1 MIRAARTPEAAPEV
15 VLSVTGLVK
24 RYSRGAAPA
33 VAEVDLSVR
42 AGEIVA
48 VVGESGCGKSTL
60 LRLVAGLEW
69 PDSGDVQI
77 GGRTVSGKGA
87 WVAPERRG
95 VGMVFQD
102 FALFPHMTVEE
113 NIAFGLPALSRG
125 DRGSRVQE
133 MLDLVDLTAYGK
145 RYPHQLSGGQQQRV
159 ALARALASEPEIL
172 LLDEP
177 FSNLDTA
184 LKRTLRDEIRT
195 ILQRTR
201 TTTLLVVHD
210 AEDVLALADRAAV
223 MRAGRVLQEGDP
235 DALYRRPR
243 DEYVARFFGE
253 TNVLSARPCEGGFQ
267 TALGVVSCPGAES
280 CLGAVRLCL
289 RPEHLQLV
297 AGEGTGRPAVV
308 DRVYTVGT
316 RRRVVVRL
324 EDAASQERTL
334 VVHTALEPP
343 LSPGDRVRVVARP
356 EGAHVI
362 EEEVVAR

>member
-1 MIRAARTPEAAPEV
+1 MIRAASAVSPSSEV
-15 VLSVTGLVK
+15 VLQVSGLTK
-24 RYSRGAAPA
+24 RYARTASPA
-33 VAEVDLSVR
+33 VADVGLSVT

-69 PDSGDVQI
+69 PDAGEVRIRGRAMSG
-77 GGRTVSGKGA
+77 GGA

-102 FALFPHMTVEE
+102 FALFPHMTVAD
-113 NIAFGLPALSRG
+113 NIAFGLPSLGRG
-125 DRGSRVQE
+125 ARRERVAR
-133 MLDLVDLTAYGK
+133 MLELVDLDGLGE

-159 ALARALASEPEIL
+159 ALARALAAEPAIL

-195 ILQRTR
+195 ILQRTG

-223 MRAGRVLQEGDP
+223 MRAGAVLQEGDP
-235 DALYRRPR
+235 DTLYRQPR

-253 TNVLSARPCEGGFQ
+253 TNVLTARPCEGGFQ
-267 TALGVVSCPGAES
+267 TALGIVPCAGAANCP
-280 CLGAVRLCL
+280 GAVRLCL
-289 RPEHLQLV
+289 RPEHLELV
-297 AGEGTGRPAVV
+297 AGDGVGQPAIV
-308 DRVYTVGT
+308 DRVYAVGT

-324 EDAASQERTL
+324 EGESSPRTATL
-334 VVHTALEPP
+334 VVHTSLDLPI
-343 LSPGDRVRVVARP
+343 SPGDRVRVLARP
-356 EGAHVI
+356 EGVHII
-362 EEEVVAR
+362 EE